1 MCSICEKEKTMT
13 ANNKQIALG
22 LLDCWRRLDLED
34 ALSRISDN
42 AQFTADCKSAPVIGR
57 DAIRKVWAGYM
68 QAIKKYEYEVRAAVA
83 SDDVVMIE
91 RREVLGMS
99 GKELDLAIVA
109 VFEINPA
116 GKITAWRDYWD
127 TSTAK

>member
-1 MCSICEKEKTMT
+1 MT
-13 ANNKQIALG
+13 TDKINIGLG
-22 LLDCWRRLDLED
+22 LLDCWRRLNLED
-34 ALSRISDN
+34 ALSRISDD
-42 AQFTADCKSAPVIGR
+42 AQFTPDCKSAPVIGR
-57 DAIRKVWAGYM
+57 EAIRKVWAGYM
-68 QAIKKYEYEVRAAVA
+68 QVIKKYEFEVRAAVA

-91 RREVLGMS
+91 RREVLGMN